1 MATAQA
7 TPVRPARAGARRGP
21 LAALRDR
28 PAAGKLLL
36 LALAAVILVPL
47 VHSRWGG
54 GIWPDALTADLSAP
68 LGEVTD
74 WIVSNRDNH
83 PLFLYF
89 FGHISNAV
97 VLSVRGVY
105 LILLALGWA
114 GVTVLAAAVAWRVAG
129 IRLALTAAVSFLVC
143 GLLGMWVPTMQTL
156 ALMVVAVLASVVLGL
171 LLGLAAGLSDRTFR
185 VLRPVLDTM
194 QVLPAFAYLLPV
206 VLIFGIGVP
215 GAVLAT
221 VVYAAPPMARLTA
234 LGLRGADAGVME
246 AVASLGATGKQ
257 RLLTARLPLARKE
270 LLLGLNQTIMMALSM
285 AVIASV
291 IGAGG
296 LGDRVYQALSSV
308 DVGAALAAGIPIVL
322 LAVVLDR
329 TTEAAGRRIGAEPT
343 GPALLRGW
351 RGWTLAALA
360 TAVVAFVGRATDGRV
375 WPEDV
380 TVAIA
385 GPVNTAKDWMVDHL
399 YTGVPVVGGTAD
411 LAAHFTSGVLNP
423 LRSGLTG
430 LPWWSVLLI
439 VAALAWTIGTWRT
452 AATAVLAMAAIGVLG
467 VWEPSM
473 DTLSQVLAAVAVT
486 LVLGFGIAIGAA
498 RSERLERLLRP
509 VLDVFQTMPQFV
521 YLIPVVALFGVG
533 RAPAA
538 AAAVVYALPAV
549 VRITTQGLRGV
560 DPAAMECARSL
571 GATTGQQLRQVQLPL
586 ARPSLLLAV
595 NQAVVLVLAV
605 VIIGGLVGSGA
616 LGYEVVLGLAQGDL
630 ATGVDA
636 EDGAHRDLLRQR
648 GHLLLDVDPFTV
660 RPGVGQLHRGA
671 RHGGR
676 VRLDLLGPH
685 RGLHQR
691 TFAPPVP
698 APRHDDP
705 VAHHRPERDA
715 EPGLVEGALR
725 LGEQLAYALRVGDE
739 HAPVAPEPPAHH
751 VPVPPQEFEE
761 GEGVLPELRQVPE
774 QRQPPG
780 ARYERMAAR
789 RGVELRAGLRGHRKD
804 SAPWGAPRGGAQS
817 FEPHRT

>member
-7 TPVRPARAGARRGP
+7 TTRTASGPPGNGP
-21 LAALRDR
+21 LAALRER
-28 PAAGKLLL
+28 PALAKI
-36 LALAAVILVPL
+36 LALLFVAAVAVPL
-47 VHSRWGG
+47 AHARWGG
-54 GIWPDALTADLSAP
+54 GVWPGALTVDLSGP
-68 LGEVTD
+68 LGEVND
-74 WIVSNRDNH
+74 WIIGNRDSH

-105 LILLALGWA
+105 LALLALGWA
-114 GVTVLAAAVAWRVAG
+114 GVTAVAALVAWRTAG
-129 IRLALTAAVSFLVC
+129 WRLALTAGLSFLLC

-171 LLGLAAGLSDRTFR
+171 LLGLAGGLSDRTFR

-206 VLIFGIGVP
+206 VLVFGIGVP

-234 LGLRGADAGVME
+234 LGLRGADPGVME
-246 AVASLGATGKQ
+246 AVASLGATGRQ
-257 RLLTARLPLARKE
+257 RLLSARLPLARKE

-343 GPALLRGW
+343 GPAALRGA
-351 RGWTLAALA
+351 RGWGLAALIA
-360 TAVVAFVGRATDGRV
+360 AAVAVVGRFTGGRI
-375 WPEDV
+375 WPEGAV
-380 TVAIA
+380 VPIA
-385 GPVNTAKDWMVDHL
+385 EPVNTAKDWMVDHL
-399 YTGVPVVGGTAD
+399 YTGVPVIGGTAD
-411 LAAHFTSGVLNP
+411 WAAHFTNWVLNP
-423 LRSGLTG
+423 LRDGLQG
-430 LPWWSVLLI
+430 LPWWAVLLI

-467 VWEPSM
+467 VWDLSM
-473 DTLSQVLAAVAVT
+473 DTLSQVVAAVAVT
-486 LVLGFGIAIGAA
+486 LVLGFGIAVGAA
-498 RSERLERLLRP
+498 RSRRLERLLRP

-571 GATTGQQLRQVQLPL
+571 GATSGQRLRQVQIPL
-586 ARPSLLLAV
+586 ARPALLLAV
-595 NQAVVLVLAV
+595 NQGVVLVLAV

-616 LGYEVVLGLAQGDL
+616 LGYEVVFGLAQGDL
-630 ATGVDA
+630 ATGLVA
-636 EDGAHRDLLRQR
+636 GAAIVCLGLMLDRVTQPTTRRQR
-648 GHLLLDVDPFTV
+648 K
-660 RPGVGQLHRGA
+660 
-671 RHGGR
+671 
-676 VRLDLLGPH
+676 
-685 RGLHQR
+685 
-691 TFAPPVP
+691 
-698 APRHDDP
+698 
-705 VAHHRPERDA
+705 E
-715 EPGLVEGALR
+715 
-725 LGEQLAYALRVGDE
+725 
-739 HAPVAPEPPAHH
+739 
-751 VPVPPQEFEE
+751 
-761 GEGVLPELRQVPE
+761 
-774 QRQPPG
+774 
-780 ARYERMAAR
+780 
-789 RGVELRAGLRGHRKD
+789 
-804 SAPWGAPRGGAQS
+804 S
-817 FEPHRT
+817 